1 MSWCVTL
8 WTVCEASLDEH
19 GRKNDEVARLSALAQ
34 CRYVL
39 LPSFRP
45 CSPAAVA
52 TLSVS
57 PTTRSLGSLRALW
70 LGLPG
75 FWRVQIV
82 GWTVFT
88 IIDLIDNR
96 LLEYGFPVALYRT
109 GVIVSCLML
118 ITWAMGGFYAS
129 PRFDNRLSAP
139 ALAWLLLLSLAG
151 GAAVAAL
158 LLAAREHLGWAT
170 PGRDAAE
177 DFFLPMLHA
186 FIALVI
192 WSLCYFW
199 VHAELAEQAER
210 RHAARA
216 EAEALRAELEELRL
230 QLDPHFLFNAL
241 NGVAEEIPDHPD
253 AALAMLR
260 DLTAY
265 LRHSLDGI
273 NHTVMPV
280 ETEVAGLA
288 AYLRVQQARFGE
300 RLKVMMQVEPQAAS
314 RRIASFLLQPLVENA
329 VKHGRRDHGL
339 ELRIDVRTQGDVLR
353 VEIENTG
360 TLAAT
365 HTRRRPG
372 IGLENVRRRLALHYP
387 RRHSFTLTEPVAA
400 PGKVLA
406 TLILEGEPCGS

>member
-1 MSWCVTL
+1 V
-8 WTVCEASLDEH
+8 
-19 GRKNDEVARLSALAQ
+19 G
-34 CRYVL
+34 
-39 LPSFRP
+39 
-45 CSPAAVA
+45 AVQD
-52 TLSVS
+52 
-57 PTTRSLGSLRALW
+57 RW
-70 LGLPG
+70 LGVPV

-82 GWTVFT
+82 GWTIFA

-96 LLEYGFPVALYRT
+96 LLEFGFPVALYRSA
-109 GVIVSCLML
+109 VIVSCLML
-118 ITWAMGGFYAS
+118 ITWALRGFYGS
-129 PRFDNRLSAP
+129 PRFHNRMS
-139 ALAWLLLLSLAG
+139 ALAVGWLVLLALAG
-151 GAAVAAL
+151 GATVASL
-158 LLAAREHLGWAT
+158 LLAGREWLGWAT
-170 PGRDAAE
+170 PGRDSLE
-177 DFFLPMLHA
+177 DFLYPLLHA
-186 FIALVI
+186 FVVLVL

-199 VHAELAEQAER
+199 IHAELAEQAER

-300 RLKVMMQVEPQAAS
+300 RLKVLMQVEPAATP

-339 ELRIDVRTQGDVLR
+339 ELGIDIRIAGDALR
-353 VEIENTG
+353 IEIENTG
-360 TLAAT
+360 TLT
-365 HTRRRPG
+365 TNHGRRRRPG

-387 RRHSFTLTEPVAA
+387 GRHSFTLAERGPGS
-400 PGKVLA
+400 GKVLA